1 MSLTHAQGKHIH
13 FPATPDKFEFDA
25 EVATIFDSMALRSI
39 PMYAEVHRMHVEM
52 FADKFVK
59 GAVVA
64 DIGASTGNFFTQIE
78 LQIGKHEAEM
88 ADPNLFTKNPNRFAA
103 LAAEME
109 KLRGSLEKM
118 EEEWLELEM
127 LREELEG

>member
-52 FADKFVK
+52 FADKFDAGFK
-59 GAVVA
+59 KLKASGAYDKIVA
-64 DIGASTGNFFTQIE
+64 P
-78 LQIGKHEAEM
+78 LK
-88 ADPNLFTKNPNRFAA
+88 K
-103 LAAEME
+103 
-109 KLRGSLEKM
+109 
-118 EEEWLELEM
+118 
-127 LREELEG
+127 